1 MAIQLSNK
9 SDEQLEKDVREANL
23 IPKNTICDF
32 EVLDEVTW
40 GTRTIRTEDSES
52 KAGNNMIVL
61 VLKIFYQ
68 ESSITIIDYLTSG
81 NERMEFK
88 LRHAI
93 NSCSVPAQGSVSAKD
108 FIGKSGKCK
117 IGIQKDKTGEYPDK
131 NSIQDYVTKAT
142 PTTEELDDS
151 IPDFTK

>member
-9 SDEQLEKDVREANL
+9 TDAELEKEVREANL

-32 EVLDEVTW
+32 EVLDSVTW
-40 GTRTIRTEDSES
+40 GAKTIETKDDKS
-52 KAGNNMIVL
+52 KAGNDMIVL
-61 VLKIFYQ
+61 VLKVFYG
-68 ESSITIIDYLTSG
+68 ERFTTIVDYLTGG

-93 NSCSVPAQGSVSAKD
+93 NSCGISVKGAVSAKD
-108 FIGKSGKCK
+108 FIGKAGKCK

-131 NSIQDYVTKAT
+131 NTIADYVEKSVA
-142 PTTEELDDS
+142 TTEELIDE
-151 IPDFTK
+151 IPNF